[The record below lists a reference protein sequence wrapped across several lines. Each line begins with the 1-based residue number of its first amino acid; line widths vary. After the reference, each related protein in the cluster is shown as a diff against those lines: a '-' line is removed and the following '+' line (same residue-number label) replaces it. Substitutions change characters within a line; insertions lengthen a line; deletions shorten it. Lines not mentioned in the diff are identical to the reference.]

1 MSAHLHSLA
10 CNAMPP
16 SGMDHNDGFGI
27 FLRWLLDWVREGASA
42 GTCALFVIRFA
53 RFACINRVVSDEA
66 KQVMCHWPL
75 QKHVASLLQAHIA
88 DDQQR
93 TVQFH
98 NRRIAA
104 SEAVVRIVK
113 ALSRFRRSHHMIQR
127 PAAIP
132 RNEAAFLT
140 YWGNGSVKEVST
152 GMISIIHK
160 RFCHVWL
167 STSDVRDR
175 IPRQGYAQL
184 MCDALIRDEVLLLKH
199 MLLPYAR
206 ASSEPHIVQSTSV
219 TVEGSRRRRSV
230 SV

>member
-1 MSAHLHSLA
+1 
-10 CNAMPP
+10 MPP

-42 GTCALFVIRFA
+42 GSCALFVIRFA
-53 RFACINRVVSDEA
+53 RFAFINRFVSCQA
-66 KQVMCHWPL
+66 KQVMCDWPL

-132 RNEAAFLT
+132 RNEATFLT

-175 IPRQGYAQL
+175 IPRQRYAQL